1 MLFSR
6 GALAFLA
13 SVSTIAASPLQARQT
28 NSTKLIVPLDY
39 VTLQGA
45 TSSTYNLTYFRRIP
59 FGASTAGENRFKAP
73 QPPAPITNGTYET
86 DRGFDMCPQR
96 TVNGSEDCL
105 YLGVYSRPWQ
115 PTKKLRPVL
124 LTFYGGGFIRG
135 SAEFTIPPSGYPV
148 LNVSQSNDY
157 VVVYSNYRTN
167 VFGFLPGKKVGESKE
182 ADLNTG
188 LLDQQAALQWIQKY
202 IHHFGGSKDDVTIWG
217 QSAGGG
223 SVVAQTIATGNK
235 NKSLFK
241 RAMSSSPFWPKTYRY
256 DSPENEAIYKQV
268 VADVGCANST
278 DEIACLKAADLQ
290 ALRDSALRLSTSL
303 QYTTSSFVFGPIIDD
318 VFLTKPLS
326 AVIKGGKLNA
336 PTVLASYNLH
346 EGENFIPPGFQKDA
360 TASDGFN
367 SSVSSFD
374 AWLSGFLPG
383 LKESD
388 IARAKAL
395 YPVTGTAEEIA
406 YNTTY
411 LRAGLLYRDLVL
423 ACPAYWLAD
432 KAEKGWLIEY
442 TIAPAKHASDTIYVS
457 PIHYPFPSRSER
469 TMLTKTVVE
478 PSQPHPNNRSPNIP
492 RLRRRDGEFRPD
504 GRSERA
510 QVDECECAWGA
521 GCREGEAV
529 SRHRVRAE
537 AGPDQAVGGAV

>member
-1 MLFSR
+1 MLFSKS
-6 GALAFLA
+6 ALALLA
-13 SVSTIAASPLQARQT
+13 SISTIAASPLQTGQT
-28 NSTKLIVPLDY
+28 NTTKPIVTLDY

-45 TSSTYNLTYFRRIP
+45 SSSTYNLTYFRRIP

-73 QPPAPITNGTYET
+73 QPPAAITNGTYDT

-115 PTKKLRPVL
+115 PTQKLRPVL

-148 LNVSQSNDY
+148 LNVSESNDY

-182 ADLNTG
+182 TDLNTG

-235 NKSLFK
+235 GKKLFK
-241 RAMSSSPFWPKTYRY
+241 KAMSSSPFWPKTYRY
-256 DSPENEAIYKQV
+256 DSPENEAIYQQV
-268 VADVGCANST
+268 LTDVGCANST
-278 DEIACLKAADLQ
+278 DEIACLKRADLQ

-303 QYTTSSFVFGPIIDD
+303 QYTTSSFVFGPAIDNT
-318 VFLTKPLS
+318 FLTKPLS
-326 AVIKGGKLNA
+326 AVVKGGTLNA
-336 PTVLASYNLH
+336 PAVLASYNLH
-346 EGENFIPPGFQKDA
+346 EGENFIPPGFQNPR

-367 SSVSSFD
+367 SSVPSFD
-374 AWLSGFLPG
+374 NWLSGFLPG
-383 LKESD
+383 LRAAD
-388 IARAKAL
+388 IARAKTL
-395 YPVTGTAEEIA
+395 YPVSGTAEEIT

-411 LRAGLLYRDLVL
+411 VRAGLLYRDLVL
-423 ACPAYWLAD
+423 ACPAYWLAS
-432 KAEKGWLIEY
+432 KADKGWLIEY
-442 TIAPAKHASDTIYVS
+442 TISPAKHASDTIYVS
-457 PIHYPFPSRSER
+457 PHSTHYAREQ
-469 TMLTKTVVE
+469 MLTSGSGT
-478 PSQPHPNNRSPNIP
+478 RSTQSS
-492 RLRRRDGEFRPD
+492 RLIR
-504 GRSERA
+504 
-510 QVDECECAWGA
+510 
-521 GCREGEAV
+521 
-529 SRHRVRAE
+529 
-537 AGPDQAVGGAV
+537 